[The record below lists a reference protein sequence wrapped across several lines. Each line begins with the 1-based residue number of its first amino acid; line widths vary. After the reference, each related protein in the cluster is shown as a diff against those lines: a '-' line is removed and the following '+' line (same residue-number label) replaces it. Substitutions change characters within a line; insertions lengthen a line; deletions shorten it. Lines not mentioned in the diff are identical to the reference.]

1 MTQDQLIPRAHLF
14 GNPERAAP
22 SINTTG
28 TRIAFLAPKEGLLN
42 VFVID
47 TDKVHD
53 LDSATPVTNDTV
65 RGIRIC
71 GWTEHPDCLWFMQD
85 KGGDEEVCLTPADKT
100 TNTPV
105 GVSKDFPDHL
115 LVMSNKRD
123 PQFLDLHLINV
134 LTGEDKMILEND
146 ESFAGFTP
154 DHKFT
159 SCVAERVNK
168 DSSVDFYRIPLNTDS
183 AKDAEVPKAS
193 AGTHFLHL
201 TPENAGFGDTSV
213 QGFSADLQSV
223 YIAYYEGRDTSAF
236 VKFNMT
242 TKSVET
248 VYGSDERA
256 DISGSLIDPVTYE
269 PLAYQVNYDRK
280 VYVPINKDDVAL
292 VTDFAKLDAIAGEGG
307 EWIVQDKNADG
318 SVLVVTMSKS
328 DSAIKY
334 YLYNRATQE
343 CNYLFGARPV
353 LDNYVLNKMKAVE
366 RFEGTDGNAVTQP
379 IPLIAHVHGGPYARD
394 VFGFNRYHQFFADR
408 GYAVISP
415 QFRGSTGFGKSF
427 LTAAKGEWSGKMHDD
442 VIDACD
448 WAVEQGIAIKEKLRS
463 TVDRMVVMRL
473 CGCHLHTRVLC
484 LFCGYRWTF
493 ERVYT
498 YGFYSCLLGTYSW
511 DVGCPYWRD
520 TDTEEG
526 REFLAK
532 ISPIHKVDNICR
544 PLLIGQGANDPRVK
558 QAESDQIFDAMVA
571 KGIPVTYVLY
581 PDEGHGFARPPNSIS
596 FTAVTEAFLAKYLG
610 GSAEAVGTSFEGSPS
625 NSRVAVTSL
634 GCNTPSLYKL
644 SQINSIETKYPK
656 RIKSR
661 HSFSSSSFNT
671 DKSNNRITFTS
682 PKTNSQ
688 FLKRSFEVVDSLSRF
703 PLL

>member
-47 TDKVHD
+47 TDKVDD
-53 LDSATPVTNDTV
+53 LNSAKSVTNDTV

-85 KGGDEEVCLTPADKT
+85 KGGDEDWKIYSINVTTGTEVCLTPADKT

-256 DISGSLIDPVTYE
+256 DISG
-269 PLAYQVNYDRK
+269 
-280 VYVPINKDDVAL
+280 
-292 VTDFAKLDAIAGEGG
+292 
-307 EWIVQDKNADG
+307 
-318 SVLVVTMSKS
+318 
-328 DSAIKY
+328 
-334 YLYNRATQE
+334 
-343 CNYLFGARPV
+343 
-353 LDNYVLNKMKAVE
+353 
-366 RFEGTDGNAVTQP
+366 
-379 IPLIAHVHGGPYARD
+379 
-394 VFGFNRYHQFFADR
+394 
-408 GYAVISP
+408 
-415 QFRGSTGFGKSF
+415 
-427 LTAAKGEWSGKMHDD
+427 
-442 VIDACD
+442 
-448 WAVEQGIAIKEKLRS
+448 
-463 TVDRMVVMRL
+463 
-473 CGCHLHTRVLC
+473 
-484 LFCGYRWTF
+484 
-493 ERVYT
+493 
-498 YGFYSCLLGTYSW
+498 
-511 DVGCPYWRD
+511 
-520 TDTEEG
+520 
-526 REFLAK
+526 
-532 ISPIHKVDNICR
+532 
-544 PLLIGQGANDPRVK
+544 
-558 QAESDQIFDAMVA
+558 
-571 KGIPVTYVLY
+571 
-581 PDEGHGFARPPNSIS
+581 
-596 FTAVTEAFLAKYLG
+596 
-610 GSAEAVGTSFEGSPS
+610 
-625 NSRVAVTSL
+625 
-634 GCNTPSLYKL
+634 
-644 SQINSIETKYPK
+644 
-656 RIKSR
+656 
-661 HSFSSSSFNT
+661 
-671 DKSNNRITFTS
+671 
-682 PKTNSQ
+682 
-688 FLKRSFEVVDSLSRF
+688 
-703 PLL
+703 